1 MSHQSAVEDEGK
13 RSGRM
18 RAIIQSAY
26 TIMGRKGFVNVS
38 LADIAEEAGI
48 SKALLHYYFKDKDEL
63 VGEIYTYTIGRY
75 FDRIAPVYGEPLP
88 LAEKIN
94 RIIDVYYDFLQENPE
109 WFVILMELT
118 ILGMRNP
125 KRRQEIFSQHVQ
137 MRDATAELFKKAKDG
152 EHMSANAEE
161 KVLASIMMAMANGF
175 AMSHLIAQQATDL
188 ETFIAYFKEM
198 ILEMAKRGYSG
209 VWGTYK

>member
-1 MSHQSAVEDEGK
+1 MLHQSAVEDEGK
-13 RSGRM
+13 RSERM

-38 LADIAEEAGI
+38 LADIAQEAGI
-48 SKALLHYYFKDKDEL
+48 SKALLHYYFKDKEEL

-94 RIIDVYYDFLQENPE
+94 RIVDVYYDFLQENPE
-109 WFVILMELT
+109 WFMVLMELT

-137 MRDATAELFKKAKDG
+137 MRDATAELFKKAKGD
-152 EHMSANAEE
+152 EHMSAGTDE
-161 KVLASIMMAMANGF
+161 KVLASIMMSMANGF
-175 AMSHLIAQQATDL
+175 AMSHLIARQATDF
-188 ETFIAYFKEM
+188 ETFIAYFKDM
-198 ILEMAKRGYSG
+198 ILGTAERGYTG
-209 VWGTYK
+209 AHGNGE